1 MSWRFYPLKDIPHQG
16 ILARD
21 GKSEIAAFLTPI
33 EAKWLA
39 TEASMANRKKAKSA

>member
-1 MSWRFYPLKDIPHQG
+1 MSWRFYPLKHFPHQG

-39 TEASMANRKKAKSA
+39 AEALRANRKKARG